1 MKTRPRSAALIRGTS
16 GDLVAGPSPEIRF
29 RRRLSLFGAI
39 RELWRG
45 RELVRTLTEREF
57 RVRYKQAYLGFA
69 WAIITPVVMML
80 VFSLIFGRIA
90 RVDTGGVP
98 YPLFSYLGLLPWT
111 LFSNSISNGG
121 LSLFNN
127 NSLLNKVYCPREV
140 FPIASV
146 LVSCGDALIATSV
159 LVIIFAVYAFAPTAT
174 AVWAP
179 LLLPIQ
185 LAYTVGVTLIVS
197 VIVVYLRDMR
207 HALPIILQLGLLATP
222 VAYGM
227 DVYPER
233 LQPLVAVINPLA
245 PVIDGYRRTILY
257 GQQPDWSI
265 VVPGAISAFAFLVV
279 GYVFFKRL
287 ETGIAD
293 VA

>member
-1 MKTRPRSAALIRGTS
+1 M
-16 GDLVAGPSPEIRF
+16 AGPPPGLRF
-29 RRRLSLFGAI
+29 KRRLSLFGSI
-39 RELWRG
+39 SELWG
-45 RELVRTLTEREF
+45 AKELVRTLTEREF

-69 WAIITPVVMML
+69 WAIITPVVMMI
-80 VFSLIFGRIA
+80 VFSLIFGRVA

-127 NSLLNKVYCPREV
+127 NILLNKVYCPREV

-146 LVSCGDALIATSV
+146 LVACGDTLIATTV
-159 LVIIFAVYAFAPTAT
+159 LVVMFAFYRFVPTAT
-174 AVWAP
+174 VAWAP

-185 LAYTVGVTLIVS
+185 LAFTIGITLVLS
-197 VIVVYLRDMR
+197 AIVVYLRDMR

-227 DVYPER
+227 DIYPKA
-233 LQPLVAVINPLA
+233 LQPWISVINPLA

-257 GQQPDWSI
+257 GQPPDWSL
-265 VVPGAISAFAFLVV
+265 VLPGAISAFLILGV
-279 GYVFFKRL
+279 GYVIFKRL

>member
-1 MKTRPRSAALIRGTS
+1 
-16 GDLVAGPSPEIRF
+16 VAGPPPDIRF
-29 RRRLSLFGAI
+29 RRRLSLIGSV
-39 RELWRG
+39 RELWRA
-45 RELVRTLTEREF
+45 RELIRTLTEREF

-69 WAIITPVVMML
+69 WAIITPVAMML
-80 VFSLIFGRIA
+80 VFSVIFGRVA
-90 RVDTGGVP
+90 KVDTGGVP

-121 LSLFNN
+121 LSLYTN

-146 LVSCGDALIATSV
+146 LVACGDALIATTV
-159 LVIIFAVYAFAPTAT
+159 LVVLFAVYTFAPAAT
-174 AVWAP
+174 TLWAP
-179 LLLPIQ
+179 LLLPIP

-207 HALPIILQLGLLATP
+207 HALPIFLQLGLLATP

-227 DVYPER
+227 DVYPKA
-233 LQPLVAVINPLA
+233 LQPWIAVLNPLA
-245 PVIDGYRRTILY
+245 PVIDSYRRTILY
-257 GQQPDWSI
+257 GLPPDWSL
-265 VVPGAISAFAFLVV
+265 VVPGAISAFTILIV